1 MKHISQLV
9 IGASVLGSGA
19 AVAAEK
25 DSAVIEPGIVPGS
38 EFVQAFRHRK
48 ANTPSG
54 ASAILYNDM
63 KKRNLISEDGRM
75 HLFPVSGILASYLK
89 ASGACVRFAST
100 VFEIKPSGGG
110 YIVSFCGE
118 SGIEHIFAENLLDT
132 TPLGVLHGGAKGMCI
147 QKSLCAMLAGE
158 GGGDSENIT
167 FRSGRFEGETVME
180 LKLPFSCDISEGR
193 RLMAEEW
200 QKLKLPNTRL
210 AAVAEEFCYDFERPV
225 RLEISPHR
233 IWMPSASYGDLF
245 TAFEEGHQ
253 CISAI

>member
-63 KKRNLISEDGRM
+63 KKRNLISEDGKM

-100 VFEIKPSGGG
+100 VFEIKPSDGG

-118 SGIEHIFAENLLDT
+118 SGIEHIFAEKLLDT
-132 TPLGVLHGGAKGMCI
+132 TPLGVLHGAADGVRI
-147 QKSLCAMLAGE
+147 QKSICAMLV
-158 GGGDSENIT
+158 GGGGEDSENIT
-167 FRSGRFEGETVME
+167 FRSGRFAGETVME
-180 LKLPFSCDISEGR
+180 LKVPFSCDISEGR
-193 RLMAEEW
+193 RLMAETFETLS
-200 QKLKLPNTRL
+200 LKKARL
-210 AAVAEEFCYDFERPV
+210 AAVAEEFCYDFEKPV
-225 RLEISPHR
+225 RVEISPHR